1 MAATGRTFDLAE
13 IDRLLT
19 TTRTVRKRL
28 DLERLVDPQLITEC
42 LRLATHAPSAA
53 NTQLWRWVV
62 LTDPEKRA
70 QVGEIYRGLFHARV
84 SKGAQAPPGSEAN
97 RVYLSARHLADN
109 LGRVPVHV
117 IPCYLQR
124 PDPEARNIML
134 TSLYGSILQAVWSF
148 QLALRS
154 RGLASAWTTMHL
166 AEETKIGALLGIP
179 EDVTQVALIPV
190 AHLIGQDF
198 RPPPRLPVE
207 DVTFWNEWGATA

>member
-1 MAATGRTFDLAE
+1 MSESSFDLAQ

-19 TTRTVRKRL
+19 TTRTVRRRL
-28 DLERLVDPQLITEC
+28 DLDRAVDPQLVSEC

-62 LTDPEKRA
+62 VTDPEKRE
-70 QVGEIYRGLFHARV
+70 QIGEVYKGLFFARV
-84 SKGAQAPPGSEAN
+84 SKGAQAPPGSEAS
-97 RVYLSARHLADN
+97 RVYLSARHLAEN
-109 LGRVPVHV
+109 LGRVPVLV

-134 TSLYGSILQAVWSF
+134 TSLYGSNLQAVWSF

-166 AEETKIGALLGIP
+166 AEEEKVADLLGIP
-179 EDVTQVALIPV
+179 HDVT
-190 AHLIGQDF
+190 
-198 RPPPRLPVE
+198 
-207 DVTFWNEWGATA
+207 